1 MVRGRCGGEWQ
12 KCPTSGFSLS
22 ECEDWQWTLERH
34 PAAGRTAGSRTA
46 GRRTLEQPWK
56 PILNV
61 VAQSSEYSRAA

>member
-1 MVRGRCGGEWQ
+1 MVRGRCRGEWQ

-34 PAAGRTAGSRTA
+34 PAAGRTAG
-46 GRRTLEQPWK
+46 RRTLEQPWK